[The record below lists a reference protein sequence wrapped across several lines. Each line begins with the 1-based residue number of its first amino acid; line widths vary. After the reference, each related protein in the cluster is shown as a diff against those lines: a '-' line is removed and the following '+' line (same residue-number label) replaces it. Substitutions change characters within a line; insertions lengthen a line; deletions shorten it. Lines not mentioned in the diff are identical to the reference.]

1 METLHFSEQWLINKL
16 DRLPPPL
23 RVLFAATAAE
33 RLLPA
38 YLSYSRLTGR
48 GDPTALSA
56 ALDRLWRDIE
66 GQRMDSEQVQEGLE
80 LVMKLIPQED
90 DSSWIPEQARAEDAA
105 GAVAYALRCREN
117 GRSAESAWAAQ
128 RAYEAL
134 DHFVIAKTGIDT
146 SRPGANDEVLSS
158 PLVQAELSRQRRD
171 IDELLAR
178 DREDIA
184 SVARR
189 MRRRALEESQI
200 IFNGNI

>member
-33 RLLPA
+33 RLLPG

-80 LVMKLIPQED
+80 L
-90 DSSWIPEQARAEDAA
+90 
-105 GAVAYALRCREN
+105 G
-117 GRSAESAWAAQ
+117 ES
-128 RAYEAL
+128 YETL
-134 DHFVIAKTGIDT
+134 
-146 SRPGANDEVLSS
+146 P
-158 PLVQAELSRQRRD
+158 P
-171 IDELLAR
+171 
-178 DREDIA
+178 
-184 SVARR
+184 
-189 MRRRALEESQI
+189 
-200 IFNGNI
+200 